1 MDQKY
6 DGDVCGL
13 HRRFAGRG
21 LVYVKCCTRNSSR
34 QDKDRH
40 IKIAYTYAITWNC
53 KTKCSSQVPICLYSR
68 LCSSTHLHSI
78 YISMMMLMMIRLD
91 IDEWM
96 SIILSFS
103 IHSFIPHFLC
113 VCVYPSMMMMIIII
127 IFYKCLTNNPI
138 ISYVYFK
145 WFEIEVQMFS
155 ITHSSTCCVIDWN
168 ILGHSHLLPFDF
180 SLFKHCLLH
189 SRDLY
194 RLNNVQC
201 LFRRCF
207 MMIRPLLF
215 DSVFWF
221 GLLAFVYL
229 SLFATL
235 SAIFLSRT
243 IVVCVCG

>member
-103 IHSFIPHFLC
+103 IHSFIPHFFC

-145 WFEIEVQMFS
+145 WFEIEVQMFC
-155 ITHSSTCCVIDWN
+155 SSLIPVPVVWFIETFSDILIYFRLISVYSNIACCILVTFID
-168 ILGHSHLLPFDF
+168 
-180 SLFKHCLLH
+180 
-189 SRDLY
+189 
-194 RLNNVQC
+194 
-201 LFRRCF
+201 
-207 MMIRPLLF
+207 
-215 DSVFWF
+215 
-221 GLLAFVYL
+221 
-229 SLFATL
+229 
-235 SAIFLSRT
+235 
-243 IVVCVCG
+243 